1 MAGSQLDSKGQ
12 RAQSPQIQIKEKGLP
27 QKKRDLKSVRLSHKG
42 TLGRGGNSGSTAGL
56 NDIEMPG
63 QLDETLTSA
72 QFILKSLMIS
82 FEMNSKQVVGLLSD
96 NHRYLYH
103 LCIKGF
109 KGGNFAQVVN
119 WYNLVAQSAAHLVSL
134 LEMETQN

>member
-1 MAGSQLDSKGQ
+1 M
-12 RAQSPQIQIKEKGLP
+12 P
-27 QKKRDLKSVRLSHKG
+27 QKKRDLKTVRLSHKG
-42 TLGRGGNSGSTAGL
+42 TLSRGNNNSTADL
-56 NDIEMPG
+56 HNIEMPI

-72 QFILKSLMIS
+72 QFILKSLMVS

-109 KGGNFAQVVN
+109 KGGNFA
-119 WYNLVAQSAAHLVSL
+119 
-134 LEMETQN
+134 

>member
-1 MAGSQLDSKGQ
+1 
-12 RAQSPQIQIKEKGLP
+12 
-27 QKKRDLKSVRLSHKG
+27 
-42 TLGRGGNSGSTAGL
+42 
-56 NDIEMPG
+56 MPE

-72 QFILKSLMIS
+72 QFILKSLMVA

-109 KGGNFAQVVN
+109 KGGSFAQVVL
-119 WYNLVAQSAAHLVSL
+119 WYNMIAGSAAHLVSL
-134 LEMETQN
+134 LEMET